1 MKLQEQIYRIKS
13 MMGLINEVRVPRDER
28 VELYKDDNI
37 IVVVPLT
44 HRALQKYAHRCL
56 WCINDDLGEWEDYHK
71 GKHAVIIQRNPKK
84 VNVGVTNNPTPSEI
98 FVISKWDN
106 NESSFEDVCK
116 MLDYEFR
123 NDRIMSNYYVNLS
136 NDINNFGIDIVY
148 YSPTNGIYDMED
160 NFLWNFNYEITDI
173 PNVTPEVIEIM
184 DDYLQ
189 SEESELNEKWSE
201 KYKKSMMGLL
211 SEEYEQEHQERK
223 NLIRRAIDKAS
234 EWTGKPE
241 QMYQNIEQA
250 EDREDLAYEKAQNK
264 GVVRVYSSIRLENLN
279 KFGVSFR
286 DEEIS
291 VSTDD
296 SKSLFGDNDVNVVI
310 SGKGPLM
317 SCYDRDV
324 STNKIDDSNDRKLPI
339 TPLNPKKSK
348 WDECLVKYKDI
359 DWDVIFYNPGK
370 FSEKAVKYLAK
381 DKGLTPISIWDEN
394 IPQVIKNS
402 RFLFK

>member
-1 MKLQEQIYRIKS
+1 MNLQEQISRMK
-13 MMGLINEVRVPRDER
+13 
-28 VELYKDDNI
+28 
-37 IVVVPLT
+37 T
-44 HRALQKYAHRCL
+44 
-56 WCINDDLGEWEDYHK
+56 
-71 GKHAVIIQRNPKK
+71 
-84 VNVGVTNNPTPSEI
+84 
-98 FVISKWDN
+98 
-106 NESSFEDVCK
+106 
-116 MLDYEFR
+116 
-123 NDRIMSNYYVNLS
+123 
-136 NDINNFGIDIVY
+136 
-148 YSPTNGIYDMED
+148 
-160 NFLWNFNYEITDI
+160 
-173 PNVTPEVIEIM
+173 
-184 DDYLQ
+184 
-189 SEESELNEKWSE
+189 
-201 KYKKSMMGLL
+201 MMGLL

-250 EDREDLAYEKAQNK
+250 EDMEDLAYEKAQNK

-279 KFGVSFR
+279 EFGVSFR

-370 FSEKAVKYLAK
+370 FSEKVVKYLAK

>member
-370 FSEKAVKYLAK
+370 FSEKVVKYLVK